1 MKLTPKTLESI
12 YIMLC
17 NCKPFSGWNL
27 PTPEE
32 INFKV
37 TNETDAMGTYLYDD
51 EEQKVHTLTISKAKN
66 AHLDTIIRTMAHEII
81 HMKRSPNNWHKHD
94 ATFRKYAHQI
104 AAELGFDP
112 LEL

>member
-17 NCKPFSGWNL
+17 NCKPFSKWKL

-32 INFKV
+32 INFMV
-37 TNETDAMGTYLYDD
+37 TNETDAMGTYRYD
-51 EEQKVHTLTISKAKN
+51 EEEDKIHIFTISKAKN
-66 AHLDTIIRTMAHEII
+66 SHLDTVIRTMAHEII
-81 HMKRSPNNWHKHD
+81 HMKRSPNNWDKHD
-94 ATFRKYAHQI
+94 EVFRKYAHQI
-104 AAELGFDP
+104 AVELGFDP